1 MQKAMLKL
9 DMHDEK
15 TKKKAMKTVSG
26 FSGVDSISMDW
37 NDKKLTVTGDIDPV
51 NIVKKLRKFCHVE
64 IVSVGE
70 AKEPEKKKE
79 EPEKQEDEKKDV
91 IKTWM
96 SWRGLTGPIILTR
109 PCITMFQVLRM
120 VLMLVSFL
128 NFYFN

>member
-91 IKTWM
+91 HQNVDEM
-96 SWRGLTGPIILTR
+96 ARAYRAYYPHA
-109 PCITMFQVLRM
+109 TMYYH
-120 VLMLVSFL
+120 VSSVEDGT
-128 NFYFN
+128 NACVIS